1 MIQKEN
7 EKVFKLAVT
16 GLMAALCYVAFTYV
30 KIPIPTIGGDM
41 VALHVGNAFCVLAA
55 LLLGGTY
62 GGVAGALGVTIADL
76 VDPAYAASAPKT
88 FILKFLIGL
97 IAGFIAHRVAKIT
110 DDHDAGYIFRWSLIA
125 SAVSLGFNVIAD
137 PVFGYFYKNYVLGVE
152 SSAAK
157 IMSTLAAGVTF
168 INAVAGTV
176 VVVAVYS
183 AIRPIL
189 KRTGLFFHIR

>member
-41 VALHVGNAFCVLAA
+41 VALPVGNAFCVLAA

-62 GGVAGALGVTIADL
+62 GGVAGALGMTIADL
-76 VDPAYAASAPKT
+76 MDPAYVTSAPKT

>member
-62 GGVAGALGVTIADL
+62 GGVAGALGLTIADL
-76 VDPAYAASAPKT
+76 MDPAYVTSAPKT